1 MLNECFVVYNKEAHQ
16 DELVGRTKRKEEFQM
31 ANQVYNK
38 LSLKGSHYDII
49 LMDDLD
55 VEIDSESLE
64 RALKYMKEH
73 EDSLCVEDWCCGGI
87 IGGFT
92 KELKN
97 D

>member
-1 MLNECFVVYNKEAHQ
+1 
-16 DELVGRTKRKEEFQM
+16 M
-31 ANQVYNK
+31 ANKVYNK

-64 RALKYMKEH
+64 RALKYIEEYK
-73 EDSLCVEDWCCGGI
+73 DSLCVEGWCCGGI
-87 IGGFT
+87 IGGLT